1 MKNMVK
7 EVMEQLK
14 VDGVKFTVKGFE
26 DYRRKE
32 EFDTTKPEIEVGE
45 YNYFPQVFEVS
56 KFGEDNFSIREVFE
70 VSKFGED
77 NFSIRGGLRQ
87 MNVEKYGPTCVWLY
101 TFDMLEKKT
110 KGKIKYTD
118 VALLEKA

>member
-56 KFGEDNFSIREVFE
+56 KFGEDNFSIR
-70 VSKFGED
+70 
-77 NFSIRGGLRQ
+77 GGLRQ

-118 VALLEKA
+118 VALFEKA